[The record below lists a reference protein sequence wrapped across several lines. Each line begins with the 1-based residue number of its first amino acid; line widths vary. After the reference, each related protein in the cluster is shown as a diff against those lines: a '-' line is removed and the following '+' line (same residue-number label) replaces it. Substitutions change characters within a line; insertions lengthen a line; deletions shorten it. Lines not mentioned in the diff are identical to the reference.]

1 MQHHLN
7 GGYVS
12 VTGHRM
18 KTSDNT
24 VERWPR
30 IPDPEPFPESE
41 LIRHRAFIQ
50 YCRTHTRKP
59 KHS

>member
-18 KTSDNT
+18 RTTDNT

-30 IPDPEPFPESE
+30 IPDPEPFSDAE
-41 LIRHRAFIQ
+41 LAAHRKFIQ
-50 YCRTHTRKP
+50 RCRAHTRKP
-59 KHS
+59 KRS